1 MLNKFIFLRRLMKKL
16 GLLLV
21 FFIIFLSGKAQLE
34 IGGFV
39 GGSYYIGEINP
50 SIPFR
55 QTNLAYGVLFRYAL
69 NARWAVKVNVYE
81 GSLTG
86 DDLVVKYNENRSLKF
101 KSEITELGGVAEF
114 NFLPYFTGSK
124 KNYVT
129 PYIFGGVGVVFY
141 NPKVGDVKLR
151 DKYTEGQEA
160 AENLDPDNSSD
171 RNYSTAAF
179 CIPFGVGVKYSFSK
193 RIAATLEWGM
203 RKSWT
208 DYIDDISYTY
218 YADPNSPGYEP
229 GTDAYEDLLYSDP
242 NLDHEPNMQR
252 GNSKN
257 KDWYSFAGLT
267 LTYNIN
273 LKNRNKCSEFQ
284 TGN

>member
-1 MLNKFIFLRRLMKKL
+1 MKKL

-21 FFIIFLSGKAQLE
+21 FFTIFSTGQAQLE

-50 SIPFR
+50 TIPFR

-69 NARWAVKVNVYE
+69 NARWAVKANVYE

-101 KSEITELGGVAEF
+101 KSEITELAGVGEF

-129 PYIFGGVGVVFY
+129 PYIFAGVGVVFY

-151 DKYTEGQEA
+151 DMYTEGQEA
-160 AENLDPDNSSD
+160 AEKLDPDNSSD
-171 RNYSTAAF
+171 RNYSTASF
-179 CIPFGVGVKYSFSK
+179 CIPFGIGVKYSFSK

-208 DYIDDISYTY
+208 DYIDDISWTY
-218 YADPNSPGYEP
+218 YESGSLYNQNPDEYGN
-229 GTDAYEDLLYSDP
+229 LIYSDP

-257 KDWYSFAGLT
+257 NDWYSFAGLT

-284 TGN
+284 TGY